1 MENQNI
7 ETTTKIGAYTALIGA
22 LCMLAGAT
30 FWGISGADLEK
41 ALYNGDIAN
50 YLINAQENYTLV
62 IANISIWIIGV
73 TLIGIAGTMM
83 VKLCVQRQA
92 ISTIA
97 MYIYWIALPLV
108 IASYVAMLTVVVQLS
123 PDISEATVSIAGAMG
138 WFGTRVD
145 WIATI
150 FMLGIGPALIS
161 VAGRGDW
168 VPNWLAR
175 WGFLALFASLLTA
188 VAMFMGGLTTY
199 GFLIVP
205 VGLSWTIAA
214 SIVLFRRIGKPPEN
228 VIAQ

>member
-7 ETTTKIGAYTALIGA
+7 HTTTKIGAYAALIGA

-41 ALYNGDIAN
+41 ALYNGDLAN
-50 YLINAQENYTLV
+50 YLINANENYTLV
-62 IANISIWIIGV
+62 ISNLSLWIFGV
-73 TLIGIAGTMM
+73 TVIGISGTMM
-83 VKLCVQRQA
+83 ASLCVQRQA

-97 MYIYWIALPLV
+97 MYIYWISVPLL

-123 PDISEATVSIAGAMG
+123 PDSSVTAVSIAGAMG
-138 WFGTRVD
+138 WFGTRAD

-161 VAGRGDW
+161 VAGRADW
-168 VPNWLAR
+168 VPKWLAR

-188 VAMFMGGLTTY
+188 IAMYAGGLTTY
-199 GFLIVP
+199 GVLIIP
-205 VGLSWTIAA
+205 VGLGWTIAA
-214 SIVLFRRIGKPPEN
+214 SIVLFRRIGKTPEN
-228 VIAQ
+228 AKA

>member
-1 MENQNI
+1 MEIQNI
-7 ETTTKIGAYTALIGA
+7 RTTTKIGAYTALIGA
-22 LCMLAGAT
+22 LCMLTGAT
-30 FWGISGADLEK
+30 FWGVSGADLEK
-41 ALYNGDIAN
+41 ALYNGDVAN
-50 YLINAQENYTLV
+50 YLINAQENYSLV
-62 IANISIWIIGV
+62 IANLSFWIIGV

-83 VKLCVQRQA
+83 ANICVQRQA

-123 PDISEATVSIAGAMG
+123 PDSSATAVSIAGAMG

-150 FMLGIGPALIS
+150 FILGIGPALIS

-168 VPNWLAR
+168 VPKWLAR

-188 VAMFMGGLTTY
+188 IAMYTGGLTTY
-199 GFLIVP
+199 GMLIVP
-205 VGLSWTIAA
+205 IGLSWTIAA
-214 SIVLFRRIGKPPEN
+214 SIVLFMRIGKTPEN
-228 VIAQ
+228 ANS